1 MLTSM
6 VIIITFIYQHNVN
19 RIVDFGTGMLFFV
32 CDDGDD
38 GDDVFFLLHPLSTTQ
53 GHLMVREEGTIREGE
68 EDHEKERS
76 KEQGVMGRRGR

>member
-1 MLTSM
+1 MGL
-6 VIIITFIYQHNVN
+6 
-19 RIVDFGTGMLFFV
+19 GCFFCV

-38 GDDVFFLLHPLSTTQ
+38 GDDDDFFLHPLSTTQ